1 METTR
6 TAAAAACLALGL
18 AILPSA
24 GQEEAG
30 ASLHISRQALVG
42 RWEGRSGTITVTVTV
57 EPKTVAV
64 RMGEPPNN
72 DGPAGGLP
80 LTDFAARYTVCR
92 RCNEVRIRGLGR
104 GHLAEGGRLVLTL
117 GAPRGRLPKGAVLTL
132 TRLSE

>member
-6 TAAAAACLALGL
+6 TAAAAACLVLGL
-18 AILPSA
+18 AVLPSA
-24 GQEEAG
+24 GQEKPPP
-30 ASLHISRQALVG
+30 ISRQALLG
-42 RWEGRSGTITVTVTV
+42 RWEGRSGTITVTVTF
-57 EPKTVAV
+57 EPKAAAV
-64 RMGEPPNN
+64 RTGEPPDK

-117 GAPRGRLPKGAVLTL
+117 GAPQGRLPKGAVLAL
-132 TRLSE
+132 TRLSK